1 VITNWNRPSGY
12 VMDLD
17 GALHPFGGAAAPQGA
32 AYWTGGK
39 IVPFNEL

>member
-1 VITNWNRPSGY
+1 MFAGGKVNDP
-12 VMDLD
+12 VD